1 MAGEGARRCVRG
13 DEYAM
18 FPPDTRSK
26 SAIMIATLG
35 SEAQV
40 VTAVFDILTRR
51 GYSIAEVWAAHT
63 SGETA
68 EGDVITAAVDRLRQA
83 FAEPPYF
90 SRTSLQLVLMTDENS
105 RPLTDVDTPH
115 AMRAAFRCLYRLAR
129 QAKLDGRQVHWAI
142 SGGRKP
148 LSLFAMSAAQMLCDE
163 DDHLWYLVS
172 SGEFLASKRLHPLP
186 DDQATLIEVP
196 FLTWSRVSPVWLGL
210 GETDDPFEALEQA
223 RHLRTLERLE
233 AARSYLLGSLTAG
246 ERRVVELLARY
257 GLSDAEIAGRLTLSP
272 RTVEQHLRAAYQ
284 KAANH
289 WELADV
295 SRAQLVA
302 LVNVYYAIQEN
313 TDFSA

>member
-1 MAGEGARRCVRG
+1 M
-13 DEYAM
+13 
-18 FPPDTRSK
+18 PPLDAQTK

-40 VTAVFDILTRR
+40 VTAGFDLLTRR

-63 SGETA
+63 AGEAA
-68 EGDVITAAVDRLRQA
+68 EDDVIAAAAERLRQA
-83 FAEPPYF
+83 FAQPPYLD
-90 SRTSLQLVLMTDENS
+90 RTSLRLVLMTDEKG

-172 SGEFLASKRLHPLP
+172 SGEFLASKRLHPQP
-186 DDQATLIEVP
+186 EDQATLIEVP
-196 FLTWSRVSPVWLGL
+196 FLTWSRVSPIWLGL
-210 GETDDPFEALEQA
+210 GDVDDPFEALEQA
-223 RHLRTLERLE
+223 RRLRTLERWDT
-233 AARSYLLGSLTAG
+233 ARTYILGSLTPG

-257 GLSDAEIAGRLTLSP
+257 GLSDAEIAAVVTFIRNSWGNRAGAVRQHEVVRL
-272 RTVEQHLRAAYQ
+272 R
-284 KAANH
+284 
-289 WELADV
+289 
-295 SRAQLVA
+295 
-302 LVNVYYAIQEN
+302 
-313 TDFSA
+313 

>member
-1 MAGEGARRCVRG
+1 MLPLDKQPKTAV
-13 DEYAM
+13 
-18 FPPDTRSK
+18 
-26 SAIMIATLG
+26 MIATLG

-40 VTAVFDILTRR
+40 VTAAFDLLTRR

-68 EGDVITAAVDRLRQA
+68 NGDIIVASVERLHQA
-83 FAEPPYF
+83 FAEPPYVG
-90 SRTSLQLVLMTDENS
+90 RALLRLILMTDEEG

-115 AMRAAFRCLYRLAR
+115 AMQAAFRCLYRLAR

-142 SGGRKP
+142 AGGRKP

-163 DDHLWYLVS
+163 DDRLWYLVS
-172 SGEFLASKRLHPLP
+172 SGEFLASKRLHPQP
-186 DDQATLIEVP
+186 DDMATLIEVP
-196 FLTWSRVSPVWLGL
+196 FLTWSRVSPIWLGL

-257 GLSDAEIAGRLTLSP
+257 GLSDAEIAERLTLSP

-289 WELADV
+289 WELEDV
-295 SRAQLVA
+295 NRAQLVA